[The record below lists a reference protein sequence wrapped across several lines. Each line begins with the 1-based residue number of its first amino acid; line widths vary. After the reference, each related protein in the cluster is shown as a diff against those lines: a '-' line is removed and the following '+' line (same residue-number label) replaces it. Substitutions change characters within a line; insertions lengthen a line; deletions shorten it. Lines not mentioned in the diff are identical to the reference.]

1 MQKKIL
7 VINAHPYDESYVSEL
22 FRTYV
27 NHLDTNKH
35 QVKTIELGKMTF
47 DPVLR
52 YGYTKRM
59 PVDNDIELSQNLVS
73 WADHIVFFYPIWW
86 TTMPALL
93 KGWIDRVITP
103 GFAFNSQGFKTTK
116 HLKGRTAQLFMT
128 SDAPALYQRLILNS
142 PVRLMKRHIL
152 GYCGIKVVKS
162 DIFGIVTSAKRER
175 ARKRF
180 IEKVKESAINFK

>member
-103 GFAFNSQGFKTTK
+103 GFAFNSEGFKTTK

-162 DIFGIVTSAKRER
+162 DIFGMVKSAKRER

>member
-162 DIFGIVTSAKRER
+162 DIFGMVKSAKRER

>member
-59 PVDNDIELSQNLVS
+59 PVDNDIELSQNLLN

-162 DIFGIVTSAKRER
+162 DIFGMVKSAKRER

>member
-162 DIFGIVTSAKRER
+162 DIFGMVTSAKRER

>member
-52 YGYTKRM
+52 YGYTRRM

-103 GFAFNSQGFKTTK
+103 GFAFNSKGFKTTK

-162 DIFGIVTSAKRER
+162 DIFGMVTSAKRER